1 MTATFLR
8 RLIFSIFWNAGIFG
22 AVLFATAG
30 TFDWWRAW
38 VLVAVI
44 AVATVATML
53 GVLRTRPEL
62 LNERFKGII
71 QKGQPPIDRLL
82 VLLFVFSYGL
92 AIAFIPLDV
101 FELHILPKPP
111 VWLSSLGLILVA
123 AGWCIIA
130 LVFREN
136 AFAAPAVKHQKE
148 REHHVVDT
156 GVYAV
161 VRHPMY
167 SGIML
172 FNLGIALWLESYAGA
187 LMTFFP
193 IAFLVVRILF
203 EERFLRRE
211 LIGYEAYAHKV
222 PNRLIPFVW

>member
-1 MTATFLR
+1 MTATFIR
-8 RLIFSIFWNAGIFG
+8 RLFFSIFWNAGIFG

-38 VLVAVI
+38 VLVALI

-101 FELHILPKPP
+101 FQFHLLPKPP
-111 VWLSSLGLILVA
+111 IWVSSLGLILVGL
-123 AGWCIIA
+123 GWCIIA

-187 LMTFFP
+187 MMTLIP
-193 IAFLVVRILF
+193 IAFLIIRILF
-203 EERFLRRE
+203 EEQFLRRE
-211 LIGYEAYAHKV
+211 LIGYEAYAQKV
-222 PNRLIPFVW
+222 TNRLIPFVW

>member
-1 MTATFLR
+1 MTATFIR
-8 RLIFSIFWNAGIFG
+8 RLILSIFWNAGIFG

-38 VLVAVI
+38 VLVALI

-101 FELHILPKPP
+101 FQFHLLPKPP
-111 VWLSSLGLILVA
+111 IWVSSLGFILVA
-123 AGWCIIA
+123 LGWCIIA

-172 FNLGIALWLESYAGA
+172 FNLGIALL
-187 LMTFFP
+187 LMFYSRSLLNIFP
-193 IAFLVVRILF
+193 ILVLVVLILF
-203 EERFLRRE
+203 EEWF
-211 LIGYEAYAHKV
+211 
-222 PNRLIPFVW
+222 

>member
-123 AGWCIIA
+123 AGW
-130 LVFREN
+130 
-136 AFAAPAVKHQKE
+136 
-148 REHHVVDT
+148 
-156 GVYAV
+156 
-161 VRHPMY
+161 
-167 SGIML
+167 
-172 FNLGIALWLESYAGA
+172 
-187 LMTFFP
+187 
-193 IAFLVVRILF
+193 
-203 EERFLRRE
+203 
-211 LIGYEAYAHKV
+211 
-222 PNRLIPFVW
+222 